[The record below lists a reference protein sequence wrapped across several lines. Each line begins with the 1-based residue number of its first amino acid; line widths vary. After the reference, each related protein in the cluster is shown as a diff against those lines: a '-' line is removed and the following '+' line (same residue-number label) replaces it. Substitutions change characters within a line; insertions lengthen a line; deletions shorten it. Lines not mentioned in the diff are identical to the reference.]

1 MLLEAAWFW
10 EMYSTW
16 RLCAAEWLCGPQDVW
31 FWVYSVWLL
40 PCACVALGDV
50 MLGLCCFGCCAVPAA
65 VVLEGCVVWG
75 SVFLGGSCVTGGC
88 MSLGAVWCL
97 GTVCCWEAMCDWR
110 LHCTCGLCCTWG
122 CSAKICEVLGP
133 CDNILWCV
141 PG

>member
-1 MLLEAAWFW
+1 MLLETAWFW

-75 SVFLGGSCVTGGC
+75 SVFLGAIMCDWKMYVTGSCV
-88 MSLGAVWCL
+88 
-97 GTVCCWEAMCDWR
+97 
-110 LHCTCGLCCTWG
+110 
-122 CSAKICEVLGP
+122 VLGH
-133 CDNILWCV
+133 CMLLGSHV
-141 PG
+141 